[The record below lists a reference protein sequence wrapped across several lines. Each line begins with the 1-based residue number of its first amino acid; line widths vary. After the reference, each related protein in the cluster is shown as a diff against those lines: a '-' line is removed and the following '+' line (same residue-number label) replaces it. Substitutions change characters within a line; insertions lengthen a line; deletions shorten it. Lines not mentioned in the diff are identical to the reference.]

1 MNTTQQRLLA
11 TGFEIARRQG
21 LRALTVRG
29 LAQQAGVNPGSFV
42 YHFGTREHFIEVL
55 IERWYGPLF
64 EQMQLNARE
73 GGSPRARLGALIAH
87 LLDSVLEQGD
97 FVGQL
102 FMDAAAGEPAVRR
115 FVTSLGERHIRLL
128 LDVVAEAQSAGEIQ
142 EDEPIHVLMFVM
154 AGVGLPALLHH
165 GWGER
170 HPLPSGIN
178 DALNRLAADR
188 AHVHRRLRWALAGV
202 STGGNPACNDVP

>member
-102 FMDAAAGEPAVRR
+102 FMDAAAGAPAVRR
-115 FVTSLGERHIRLL
+115 VVTSLGERHIRLL
-128 LDVVAEAQSAGEIQ
+128 LDVVADRFRFSNAEKVRVVEALEA
-142 EDEPIHVLMFVM
+142 
-154 AGVGLPALLHH
+154 ALKRGGG
-165 GWGER
+165 GWEY
-170 HPLPSGIN
+170 
-178 DALNRLAADR
+178 LAA
-188 AHVHRRLRWALAGV
+188 HPG
-202 STGGNPACNDVP
+202 S